1 MTNTYEHW
9 NKHLNLNIIDKNIH
23 YVKLMYLHSTRE
35 LQTKLKQFS
44 KVQKKAKKG
53 EKNSL
58 GHKETLFKS
67 F

>member
-1 MTNTYEHW
+1 
-9 NKHLNLNIIDKNIH
+9 
-23 YVKLMYLHSTRE
+23 MYLHSTRE